1 MEQESGRDNA
11 NLFCT
16 QAVRMEIGR
25 PSSAMR
31 FRARHL
37 LEPADSRLGPSPFH
51 RPGRLLPDRSAIAE
65 AKTEK
70 GADVDPLMLHIAAAL
85 AENKRFMICER
96 PRAALTARKGQGT
109 LLGSRTNLA
118 EVGAVRA
125 KNAQRFAENVAPVVQ
140 QVRAGDV
147 VSLQDFAAELDNR
160 RVCSA
165 RGEWWPQSRLRQSW
179 PAPKRRAQAWPQV
192 FPTNSMDNCRGPAP
206 PLSHAAFDGDT
217 ILAPDQR
224 HAPEPLDLEC
234 QATEAPPVAF
244 DSAMIPSGL
253 RSGR

>member
-1 MEQESGRDNA
+1 
-11 NLFCT
+11 
-16 QAVRMEIGR
+16 MEIGR

-70 GADVDPLMLHIAAAL
+70 GADLDPLMLHIAAAL
-85 AENKRFMICER
+85 AENKRLMICER

-140 QVRAGDV
+140 QVRAGNV

-165 RGEWWPQSRLRQSW
+165 RGELWPQSRLRQSW
-179 PAPKRRAQAWPQV
+179 PAPKRRAQAWPQIYPPILWITAAV
-192 FPTNSMDNCRGPAP
+192 RPRHGPMQPSTAIQSWRRISGTRQNRLTWSVRRP
-206 PLSHAAFDGDT
+206 KRRPSHS
-217 ILAPDQR
+217 IRP
-224 HAPEPLDLEC
+224 
-234 QATEAPPVAF
+234 
-244 DSAMIPSGL
+244 
-253 RSGR
+253 